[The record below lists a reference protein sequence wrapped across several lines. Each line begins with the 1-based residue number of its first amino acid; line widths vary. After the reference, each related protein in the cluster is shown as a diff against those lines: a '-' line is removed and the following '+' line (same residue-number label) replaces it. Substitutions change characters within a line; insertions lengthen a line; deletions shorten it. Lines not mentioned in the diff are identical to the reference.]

1 MRPALILTLA
11 SALFKSYLRSSRRAR
26 VSFFS
31 KPKIMLII
39 DIILFTLPAIVMF
52 YAVDAIPPEYVSVA
66 VILTVQ
72 ALISL
77 PVLMTLATIISGLM
91 FELGQG
97 SAVSSSEAVNWL
109 PVTPRE
115 YVAASAL
122 STSSLYSFFLA
133 LTAGIT
139 LPLTAKL
146 GLLYMWPVTILLS
159 ALSLL
164 LGAFI
169 VEFLRA
175 IMNRVSSTVYRKRG
189 RLAMAIR
196 LIALILLFSI
206 IQLAF
211 QPYVLYWVLGQ
222 VVGGIQF
229 AWVVPFVWPSTAI
242 ISLASYDWLK
252 TTLFVSLS
260 FFFALVAYETAS
272 RLRRRYWSPV
282 PISIT
287 LGVSSEYLPRGS
299 TSTGFG
305 FNPLAS
311 ALAMKEFRALLR
323 RRELARFIAIPIV
336 LAVSFLFPSLASPGD
351 MSGRGPGFF
360 LAAFVPFLIPL
371 MLSSISIGSEG
382 NSVMNLLSLPIKPTD
397 LIKGKLAPTWL
408 ISCLSTFGIIAVM
421 EIIAPVSLSN
431 VLATLVVSA
440 MAIAINSF
448 IGLGIAARWPDYTVG
463 SRSRYITLKGFIIGM
478 ILSGFATLAVYAPV
492 GLHIITSGGVRGP
505 VPLSSIDLIP
515 MLIISVVLGSVLIV
529 LSHIF
534 CKKGI
539 ENLLSNF

>member
-52 YAVDAIPPEYVSVA
+52 YAVDAIPPEYVSVT

-139 LPLTAKL
+139 LPLAAKL

-175 IMNRVSSTVYRKRG
+175 TINRVSSTV
-189 RLAMAIR
+189 
-196 LIALILLFSI
+196 
-206 IQLAF
+206 
-211 QPYVLYWVLGQ
+211 
-222 VVGGIQF
+222 
-229 AWVVPFVWPSTAI
+229 
-242 ISLASYDWLK
+242 
-252 TTLFVSLS
+252 
-260 FFFALVAYETAS
+260 
-272 RLRRRYWSPV
+272 
-282 PISIT
+282 
-287 LGVSSEYLPRGS
+287 
-299 TSTGFG
+299 
-305 FNPLAS
+305 
-311 ALAMKEFRALLR
+311 
-323 RRELARFIAIPIV
+323 
-336 LAVSFLFPSLASPGD
+336 
-351 MSGRGPGFF
+351 
-360 LAAFVPFLIPL
+360 
-371 MLSSISIGSEG
+371 
-382 NSVMNLLSLPIKPTD
+382 
-397 LIKGKLAPTWL
+397 
-408 ISCLSTFGIIAVM
+408 
-421 EIIAPVSLSN
+421 
-431 VLATLVVSA
+431 
-440 MAIAINSF
+440 
-448 IGLGIAARWPDYTVG
+448 
-463 SRSRYITLKGFIIGM
+463 
-478 ILSGFATLAVYAPV
+478 
-492 GLHIITSGGVRGP
+492 
-505 VPLSSIDLIP
+505 
-515 MLIISVVLGSVLIV
+515 
-529 LSHIF
+529 
-534 CKKGI
+534 
-539 ENLLSNF
+539 